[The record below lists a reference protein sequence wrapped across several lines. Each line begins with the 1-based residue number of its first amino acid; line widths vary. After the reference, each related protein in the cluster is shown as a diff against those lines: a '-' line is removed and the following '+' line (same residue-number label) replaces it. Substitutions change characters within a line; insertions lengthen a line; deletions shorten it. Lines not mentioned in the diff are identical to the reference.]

1 LYFRGVW
8 GVNERTLL
16 TRMGDVRRRADSD
29 GALDNRRESVRRY
42 ASRIILQYSI
52 FIVTVAPVMIEA
64 KVMID
69 PSASVEK
76 PAMP

>member
-16 TRMGDVRRRADSD
+16 TRAVTTVTAAPIVTPRLTIGDNWRA
-29 GALDNRRESVRRY
+29 Y

-52 FIVTVAPVMIEA
+52 FIVTVAPAMIEA

-76 PAMP
+76 PVMP